1 MNDAA
6 RSGTTVRVPM
16 SDPQGCP
23 TRRSRPARRTG
34 RGRIGGGLRHIAVTG
49 AGLALALG
57 LIAPAGTIADD
68 GLREPNVD
76 APERSEIR
84 YWDSVIDRLTQS
96 ATDGPLTE
104 AQRKSYLR
112 IDTDQLDAA
121 TPRTLRPPRA
131 RLSTERNGI
140 GRPPR

>member
-1 MNDAA
+1 M
-6 RSGTTVRVPM
+6 
-16 SDPQGCP
+16 
-23 TRRSRPARRTG
+23 
-34 RGRIGGGLRHIAVTG
+34 RHIAVTG

-121 TPRTLRPPRA
+121 TPRARTLRPPRA